1 MKTTLLV
8 ILCPLLLQAQ
18 ETTGELFIPF
28 HQEEEQSAP
37 SSQSDEE
44 EDGID
49 FFSMIPVAPKELEIT
64 NDGTAEY
71 ELDKE
76 ELIYKKNVVIKGDS
90 GIQIYADEAQINTEE
105 QRVTA
110 LGNVSVYNGPYL
122 FRGERAVYYYEEKRL
137 DTRNLRTGYDPFLLE
152 ARSLKNVE
160 RDGKQVLVAEGAAV
174 TTDDYKDPSF
184 WIKADQFSLF
194 PDDMAVMRGM
204 TVEVGGVTVFWLPY
218 LAQSLDRDLG
228 YHFTPG
234 GQSNLGF
241 FWKSRYGMHL
251 GGEKDQETGRVNDP
265 EYLLSLHVDP
275 YTRRGVG
282 LGFSLED
289 LEYAED
295 KELGFY
301 SAYWIYDLDPE
312 IERTRTARTG
322 LVDENR
328 FRLEVKDR
336 RELGEVFNGDLR
348 LDSNLTYLSDQ
359 FFLEDY
365 DEGVYKVMPQ
375 PDNIFSL
382 TLSTD
387 HFLSNLT
394 TRFQLNSFY
403 EVDTRLPE
411 LAFDYIRSPLLGSSV
426 LYESQTSFGF
436 FRKSLADQEK
446 KDLQNEALTATPTHY
461 DEIQDIL
468 EERGFFRAHSWQ
480 EFSRPFTNGYGLSL
494 TPRAGVGYTFYNN
507 EGSAVSDGRLMSHI
521 GLDLSLKLA
530 KSYPQLMNE
539 SLGLEGL
546 NHVIQPYLSL
556 SVLEVSHLDDG
567 VTGVDTLTP
576 VTRPRPIHVGRYSAI
591 DELDDWALIRAGIRQ
606 TFLTKRD
613 GNAHHWLYWDSYMD
627 VLLGDSDSTNSFS
640 NLYNELRWNPLP
652 WVNLYLETQFP
663 IANSAND
670 FSELY
675 MGAEFMIGK
684 STSVDFSYG
693 WLKNHPIVQDS
704 NSCNYSVYHRLD
716 ESWGLGLE
724 HRWQFDDSTLE
735 LQRYSLHRNL
745 KSWIFSTEIYRRDYR
760 VDQEWGFTVGFTLRD
775 FPEISLPVSLER

>member
-8 ILCPLLLQAQ
+8 ILSPLLLYAQ

-28 HQEEEQSAP
+28 NQEEDQSV
-37 SSQSDEE
+37 SSTLEE

-49 FFSMIPVAPKELEIT
+49 FFSMIPAAPKELEII
-64 NDGTAEY
+64 NEGTTEY
-71 ELDKE
+71 ELETE

-90 GIQIYADEAQINTEE
+90 GVQIYADEAQVNVEK

-110 LGNVSVYNGPYL
+110 IGNVSVYNGPYL
-122 FRGERAVYYYEEKRL
+122 FRGEQAIYYYEEKRL

-194 PDDMAVMRGM
+194 PDDMAVMRDM

-241 FWKSRYGMHL
+241 FWKNRYGMHL
-251 GGEKDQETGRVNDP
+251 GGEKDEETGRVNDP
-265 EYLLSLHVDP
+265 DFLLSLYVDP
-275 YTRRGVG
+275 YSRRGVG
-282 LGFSLED
+282 LGLTLED
-289 LEYAED
+289 LDYAED
-295 KELGFY
+295 EELGIY

-312 IERTRTARTG
+312 IERTRTNRTG

-328 FRLEVKDR
+328 FRLKVKDR
-336 RELGEVFNGDLR
+336 REFGGTGDLR
-348 LDSNLTYLSDQ
+348 LDTDLTYLSDQ

-365 DEGVYKVMPQ
+365 DEDVYRSEPQ

-382 TLSTD
+382 TYSTD

-403 EVDTRLPE
+403 ETDSRLPE
-411 LAFDYIRSPLLGSSV
+411 LAFDYVRSPLLGSSF

-436 FRKSLADQEK
+436 LRKSLADQEK
-446 KDLQNEALTATPTHY
+446 KDLQNEALSATPTRY
-461 DEIQDIL
+461 DEIQEIL
-468 EERGFFRAHSWQ
+468 AERGFFRAHSWQ
-480 EFSRPFTNGYGLSL
+480 EVSRPFNTAYGLSF
-494 TPRAGVGYTFYNN
+494 TPRAGVGYTFYQND
-507 EGSAVSDGRLMSHI
+507 SAALSDARLMSHI
-521 GLDLSLKLA
+521 GLDLALKLT
-530 KSYPQLMNE
+530 KPYPEITREN
-539 SLGLEGL
+539 LGLDGL
-546 NHVIQPYLSL
+546 NHVVQPYLSL
-556 SVLEVSHLDDG
+556 SILEVSDLEQDI
-567 VTGVDTLTP
+567 TGVDTLTP
-576 VTRPRPIHVGRYSAI
+576 ITRPRPIHVGRYSAL
-591 DELDDWALIRAGIRQ
+591 DEIDDWALIRTGVRQ

-613 GNAHHWLYWDSYMD
+613 GNAHHWLYWDTYMD

-640 NLYNELRWNPLP
+640 NLYSEISWDPLP

-684 STSVDFSYG
+684 STEVDFRYG

-704 NSCNYSVYHRLD
+704 NSCNYSVYHRMN

-724 HRWQFDDSTLE
+724 HKWQFDDSTLE
-735 LQRYSLHRNL
+735 LQRYSVHKNM
-745 KSWIFSTEIYRRDYR
+745 KSWIFSTEIFRRDYR
-760 VDQEWGFTVGFTLRD
+760 VDQEWGFSVGFTLRD
-775 FPEISLPVSLER
+775 FPEISLPVSVER